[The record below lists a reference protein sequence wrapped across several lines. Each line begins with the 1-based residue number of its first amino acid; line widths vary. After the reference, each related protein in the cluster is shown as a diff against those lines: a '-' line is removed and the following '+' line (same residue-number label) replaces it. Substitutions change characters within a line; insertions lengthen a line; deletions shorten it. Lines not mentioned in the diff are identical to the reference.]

1 MDITRIDPTD
11 RAAVF
16 RTLVAAFRDDAVERW
31 LYPTDD
37 AYDRHVPAFVEAF
50 GGRAIDAGTAWRVG
64 DFEAVA
70 LWFPPGVEV
79 DGPAVV
85 EVLLDT
91 VDRNLH
97 DDVLATLA
105 EMDAAH
111 PRPPHWYLPWLGVR
125 PDRRGGGLGGLLL
138 GDGLARVDATGHPVY
153 LETPNPRTVHLYER
167 HGFTVTGHTEN
178 AACPPITFMWRS
190 AMR

>member
-70 LWFPPGVEV
+70 LWFPP
-79 DGPAVV
+79 AS
-85 EVLLDT
+85 
-91 VDRNLH
+91 RQ
-97 DDVLATLA
+97 
-105 EMDAAH
+105 
-111 PRPPHWYLPWLGVR
+111 
-125 PDRRGGGLGGLLL
+125 RR
-138 GDGLARVDATGHPVY
+138 
-153 LETPNPRTVHLYER
+153 
-167 HGFTVTGHTEN
+167 
-178 AACPPITFMWRS
+178 
-190 AMR
+190 